1 MDKTWTYSGVVRR
14 DMGLIYRKI
23 SGSCVGDACRGPERK
38 QGDHEGGWCSF
49 FAERRRRL
57 GLVCSVET
65 EGKGRSKVHFG
76 ERNIA
81 LFDGLTVS
89 VCSW

>member
-1 MDKTWTYSGVVRR
+1 MYKTWTYSGVVRR
-14 DMGLIYRKI
+14 DMGLIYKKM

-49 FAERRRRL
+49 FAERRWRL

-65 EGKGRSKVHFG
+65 EGKGQ
-76 ERNIA
+76 I
-81 LFDGLTVS
+81 
-89 VCSW
+89 